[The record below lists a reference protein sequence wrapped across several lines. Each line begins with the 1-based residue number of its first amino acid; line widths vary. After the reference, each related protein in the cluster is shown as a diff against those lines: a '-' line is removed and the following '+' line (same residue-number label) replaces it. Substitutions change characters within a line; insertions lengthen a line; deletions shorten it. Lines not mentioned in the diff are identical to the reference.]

1 MIATMASDFRMVSAW
16 CEAVRMLYVT
26 SEFEFDDLLT
36 NVLPE
41 IVKLFEYI
49 ISMAVHEMQSKTVP

>member
-26 SEFEFDDLLT
+26 SELEFDDLLT

-41 IVKLFEYI
+41 IVKLFEYL
-49 ISMAVHEMQSKTVP
+49 SMAVHEMQSKTVP

>member
-41 IVKLFEYI
+41 IVKLFEYL
-49 ISMAVHEMQSKTVP
+49 SMAVHEMQSKTVP